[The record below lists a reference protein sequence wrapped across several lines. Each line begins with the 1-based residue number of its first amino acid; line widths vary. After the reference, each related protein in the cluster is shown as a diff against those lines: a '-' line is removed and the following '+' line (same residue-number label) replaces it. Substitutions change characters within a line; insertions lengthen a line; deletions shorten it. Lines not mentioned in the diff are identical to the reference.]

1 MFTTYLKGAWRNFEK
16 NRLYSAINIAGLA
29 IGMTVSFL
37 LLLYVHHEWS
47 YDKFNTNS
55 DRLYLMFKNTT
66 TNGEV
71 KTRSIMPDPLAAVLK
86 KDLPEIAYT
95 ARTNFPENSLV
106 NYRDK
111 VLKISTMAADS
122 TILDMFTFDFV
133 YGNKQNALSG
143 QSAIILTQ
151 SAATSIFGDVN
162 PVGQTIRLNNEF
174 PLTVNAVI
182 KDNPA
187 NSSLSFKAMISW
199 GTFVFQRPWM
209 KEAGWGNYLYPTY
222 VMLQPG
228 ADASGV
234 NAKVKNILGKYDP
247 SNKNISLFLYPL
259 TRLHLYNEF
268 QNGVNTGGRIEYVR
282 LFLVLAMGILII
294 ACINFMNLAT
304 ARSEKRAKEV
314 GVRKVMGA
322 GRSSLVQQFMTESI
336 LMSVMAFMVSVML
349 LSLLLPAFDQIINT
363 QLSLPFDNLSAWIAA
378 LGVTLFCGLMAGS
391 YPALFLSSFNPIQVL
406 KGQLTAANSAVR
418 PRQLLVVTQFT
429 FATGLIL
436 SSIFINGQINYI
448 KDRPV
453 GYERDRLLEMPL
465 EGKLDTQFEAFR
477 LDAIKAGAIS
487 DAAMTSGAITSNQ
500 ASTWDVRWPDQLPG
514 EDKLPIDCM
523 AVTWH
528 FTDTYGLKLA
538 AGRDFDPS
546 RPGDSTAVI
555 LNEAAVKL
563 MRLHQPL
570 GKEITWQGAK
580 RTIVGVVHDFVWGSP
595 YEPVKPAIIGFVKD
609 WMSNMGLRLHPDVPV
624 SKSLTILQNLY
635 KRYNPAYPFEY
646 TFTDERFSKKY
657 RDEQLLGTI
666 SLGFTAL
673 AIFISCLGLFGLASF
688 TAQQRRKEM
697 GIRKVLGARA
707 GNLWFKLS
715 REFFQLIILSFIPG
729 AAISSYYIHQWLSK
743 YTYHATMKPVTFLLT
758 LLLSLLICLA
768 AVSWQAVKAA
778 SANPVDSLKSE

>member
-1 MFTTYLKGAWRNFEK
+1 MFATYLRTAWRNLVK
-16 NRLYSAINIAGLA
+16 NKLYGAINIAGLA

-55 DRLYLMFKNTT
+55 DRLYLMFKNTPSS
-66 TNGEV
+66 GEV
-71 KTRSIMPDPLAAVLK
+71 KTKPIMPDPLAAVLK
-86 KDLPEIAYT
+86 KDLPELAYT
-95 ARTNFPENSLV
+95 ARTSFPENSLV
-106 NYRDK
+106 NYKDK
-111 VLKISTMAADS
+111 SLKISTIAADS

-133 YGNKQNALSG
+133 HGNKQNALSG
-143 QSAIILTQ
+143 ESTIVLTQ
-151 SAATSIFGDVN
+151 SAATSIFGAVN
-162 PVGQTIRLNNEF
+162 PVGQTIKLNNEF

-182 KDNPA
+182 RDNPA
-187 NSSLSFKAMISW
+187 NSSLSFKAMIPW
-199 GTFVFQRPWM
+199 GTFLFQRPWM

-222 VMLQPG
+222 VMLKPG
-228 ADASGV
+228 ADVAGV
-234 NAKVKNILGKYDP
+234 NAKVKNFLGKYDP
-247 SNKNISLFLYPL
+247 SNKDISLFLYPL

-282 LFLVLAMGILII
+282 LFLVLAIGILII
-294 ACINFMNLAT
+294 ACINIMNLST

-314 GVRKVMGA
+314 GVRKTMGA
-322 GRSSLVQQFMTESI
+322 RRSSLVQQFMTESI
-336 LMSVMAFMVSVML
+336 LMSIMAFVLSVML
-349 LSLLLPAFDQIINT
+349 LSLLLPAFAQITNT
-363 QLSLPFDNLSAWIAA
+363 PISLPFDNLSAWITA

-391 YPALFLSSFNPIQVL
+391 YPAFFLSSFNPIRVL
-406 KGQLTAANSAVR
+406 KGHLTGAGAAGR
-418 PRQLLVVTQFT
+418 PRRLLVLTQFT

-453 GYERDRLLEMPL
+453 GYDRNNLVEMPL
-465 EGKLDTQFEAFR
+465 EGKLDTQFETFR
-477 LDAIKAGAIS
+477 REAIQAGAIS
-487 DAAMTSGAITSNQ
+487 DAAMTSSAITSNQ

-514 EDKLPIDCM
+514 EDKIPIDCM

-538 AGRDFDPS
+538 AGRDFDPA
-546 RPGDSTAVI
+546 RPGDSTAVM
-555 LNEAAVKL
+555 LNEAAVRL

-580 RTIVGVVHDFVWGSP
+580 RTIIGVVHDFVWGSP

-609 WMSNMGLRLHPDVPV
+609 WMGNIGLRLNPAMPL
-624 SKSLTILQNLY
+624 SKSLSILQTLY
-635 KRYNPAYPFEY
+635 KKYNPAYPLEY

-657 RDEQLLGTI
+657 RDEQVLGTI
-666 SLGFTAL
+666 SLGFTVL
-673 AIFISCLGLFGLASF
+673 AILISCLGLFGLASF
-688 TAQQRRKEM
+688 SAEQRRKEM
-697 GIRKVLGARA
+697 GIRKVLGASA

-715 REFFQLIILSFIPG
+715 REFFQLIMLSFIPG
-729 AAISSYYIHQWLSK
+729 AAISAYYTHQWLAK
-743 YTYHATMKPVTFLLT
+743 YTYHAGMKPGAFLLT

-768 AVSWQAVKAA
+768 AVSWQTMKAA